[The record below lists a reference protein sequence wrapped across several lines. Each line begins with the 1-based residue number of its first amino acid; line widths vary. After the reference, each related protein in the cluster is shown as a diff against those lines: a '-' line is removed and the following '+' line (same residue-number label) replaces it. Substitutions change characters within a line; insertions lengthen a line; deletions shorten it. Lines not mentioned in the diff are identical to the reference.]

1 MQRSELGARAINLNR
16 YLYNQGIEDD
26 KTETSAE
33 LSISPEKLLPIKFT
47 RSHIKIKPTLLREI
61 KDTYHKK
68 QTNLNRQIMVNNIK
82 YATNQKILLMSNEG
96 DKKNQSTS
104 IRHQYKTY
112 LNTAQKQTTLTQKAQ
127 SMAYFNFANE
137 DGEEPYDKELFAFLY
152 KEKVI

>member
-1 MQRSELGARAINLNR
+1 MAHTPVCKHRKSLTNSLEMQRSELGARAINLNR

-82 YATNQKILLMSNEG
+82 YATN
-96 DKKNQSTS
+96 
-104 IRHQYKTY
+104 
-112 LNTAQKQTTLTQKAQ
+112 
-127 SMAYFNFANE
+127 
-137 DGEEPYDKELFAFLY
+137 
-152 KEKVI
+152 